1 MEMKAKIVFK
11 YQRKSQAEIASK
23 SLQPDNI
30 NFINSYV
37 EDNKL
42 ICKLKGD
49 SITTIL
55 STADDLLFSEMVVE
69 KIAEFIVGDLS

>member
-11 YQRKSQAEIASK
+11 YKRKSQAEIASK
-23 SLQPDNI
+23 SLQPDNT

-37 EDNKL
+37 KEKKL

-49 SITTIL
+49 SITTVL
-55 STADDLLFSEMVVE
+55 STVDDLLFSEMVVE
-69 KIAEFIVGDLS
+69 KIFELIKGDLS